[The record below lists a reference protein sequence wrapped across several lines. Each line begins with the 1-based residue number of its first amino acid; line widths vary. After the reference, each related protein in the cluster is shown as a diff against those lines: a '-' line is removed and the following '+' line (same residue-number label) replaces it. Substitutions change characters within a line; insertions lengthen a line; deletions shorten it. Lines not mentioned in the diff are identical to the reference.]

1 MELANNDNQLNNPF
15 AGLEEEL
22 PEVASAEKQSA
33 LKEEAGGNY
42 ESDPHT
48 DRRII
53 PVVKIGKDRSLIW
66 DVIDEVDRTKK
77 TPIFGHDTHFVVD
90 KTKLTSEGKYKGGS
104 NLRIVMSDD
113 IMAIKFEA
121 IRPRTGLQHGYYDET
136 SGRGVNFCRSIASFK
151 GEEVLFSDHPLEV
164 ALYGPREYEEGK
176 KNYEAGEAHKLVKE
190 NGLYGQKGMSCENCV
205 RAGEHSKEVELA
217 NGESKMVT
225 CEAENSIT
233 VKVVA
238 FAFKYTPRSLSTSE
252 STGDKIVWR
261 NWDEIYD
268 KLEDEDGNVELQPIF
283 NFPPF
288 IRVQMSRTQAVK
300 TSLDVATC
308 DNSKPNTPSSFVPSD
323 VSPLKGFQSR
333 LRKETLADGYPWIK
347 VIKDHQNPG
356 NTVNLYRGQYELW
369 ICQWSPHVK
378 PEDTLKGV
386 NHVAMFRISD
396 ESVANSDNAEKV
408 QYEMDRYAWTN
419 IRAYRSFVDNKAKQL
434 NINPRTPFIPK
445 EISEMRKEPSLT
457 DSSRGDSP
465 KQISASDVDDDS
477 APVSN
482 TPSV

>member
-1 MELANNDNQLNNPF
+1 MELANSNNINNPF
-15 AGLEEEL
+15 ADIEEEL
-22 PEVASAEKQSA
+22 PEVASTEKQSA

-42 ESDPHT
+42 ETDPNT

-66 DVIDEVDRTKK
+66 DTYDEATGKK
-77 TPIFGHDTHFVVD
+77 TPVFGHDTHFVVD
-90 KTKLTSEGKYKGGS
+90 KKKLTKEGKYKGGS

-136 SGRGVNFCRSIASFK
+136 TGRGVNFCRSIASFK
-151 GEEVLFSDHPLEV
+151 SNEVLFSDHPLEV

-190 NGLYGQKGMSCENCV
+190 NGLYGQKGMLCADCV

-217 NGESKMVT
+217 NGETKMVT
-225 CEAENSIT
+225 CESENSIT
-233 VKVVA
+233 VKVLA

-252 STGDKIVWR
+252 STGDEIVWR

-283 NFPPF
+283 SFPPF

-300 TSLDVATC
+300 NSLDVGTC

-323 VSPLKGFQSR
+323 VLPLKGFQSR

-347 VIKDHQNPG
+347 VINDHQNPG
-356 NTVNLYRGQYELW
+356 NTVNLYRGEYELW
-369 ICQWSPHVK
+369 VCEWSPHIK

-386 NHVAMFRISD
+386 NHIAMFRISD
-396 ESVANSDNAEKV
+396 DAMSNSDNAEIL
-408 QYEMDRYAWTN
+408 QYEYDRFAWKN
-419 IRAYRSFVDNKAKQL
+419 IRAYRNYVDSLAKQL
-434 NINPRTPFIPK
+434 GVNTRTPFIPK
-445 EISEMRKEPSLT
+445 VISEMQDSPSLT
-457 DSSRGDSP
+457 DSNNQQ
-465 KQISASDVDDDS
+465 KQIKAVTDDNSDT
-477 APVSN
+477 APVSQV
-482 TPSV
+482 PDLPY